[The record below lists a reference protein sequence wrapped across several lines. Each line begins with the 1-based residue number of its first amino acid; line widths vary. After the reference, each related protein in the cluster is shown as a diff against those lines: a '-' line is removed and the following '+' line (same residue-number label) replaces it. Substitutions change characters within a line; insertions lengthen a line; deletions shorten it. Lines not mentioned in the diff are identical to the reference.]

1 MKTIETSLEKAFPS
15 AQNLVD
21 QIAEEFVERLRRGER
36 PPIREYEARYPEQ
49 AAAIREL
56 FPTLVMME
64 QLKPDSAPPVR
75 PASQT
80 ECASE
85 VAPLGKLGDYR
96 IVREVGRGGMGIVYE
111 AVQESL
117 GRQVAL
123 PVHGET
129 LAIRSR
135 MCWASSSGASVGIQ
149 WLTPVSVTAS

>member
-1 MKTIETSLEKAFPS
+1 MNATETISPPASAS
-15 AQNLVD
+15 AQHLVD
-21 QIAEEFVERLRRGER
+21 QIAEEFVARLRRGER
-36 PPIREYEARYPEQ
+36 PPISEYESRYPEQ

-64 QLKPDSAPPVR
+64 QLKPASTPVR
-75 PASQT
+75 PASQS

-85 VAPLGKLGDYR
+85 VASLGKLGDYR

-123 PVHGET
+123 KVLPKQRGGDH
-129 LAIRSR
+129 
-135 MCWASSSGASVGIQ
+135 
-149 WLTPVSVTAS
+149 